1 MQSERTTTA
10 QKWHTLLGEGLG
22 ETLLFF
28 LAGGGGERLA
38 ERAGEIE
45 AGRF

>member
-1 MQSERTTTA
+1 MQVWR
-10 QKWHTLLGEGLG
+10 TLLGDGLG

-38 ERAGEIE
+38 EREGETE
-45 AGRF
+45 EGRL